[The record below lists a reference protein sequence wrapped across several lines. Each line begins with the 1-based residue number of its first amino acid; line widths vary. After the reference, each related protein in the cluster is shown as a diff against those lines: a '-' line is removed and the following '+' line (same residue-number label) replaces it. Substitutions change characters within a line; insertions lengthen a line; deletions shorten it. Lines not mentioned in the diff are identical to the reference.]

1 MMQEN
6 KMSNFSASLLWF
18 GAAISIAEIMTG
30 ALLAPLGFGEGLL
43 AIVLGHL
50 IGGILFFFVGLMGA
64 QSGMGAMEGTSI
76 TFGRYGSMF
85 FSVLNLL
92 QLLGWTAVMIRTGAD
107 AMQGVMGSERSN
119 VWCLLIGGFI
129 LLWVFAGLTHVGKLN
144 VFAVGAL
151 FVLSVALA
159 VMVFQGKFVAPLGE
173 SMQFGLALEL
183 SIAMPISWLP
193 LISDYTKRAQ
203 RPMKCTLVSTLSY
216 GLGSSL
222 MYLIGLGAALT
233 TGNSDVVG
241 ILMSAG
247 LGVAAVLIVLLSTVT
262 TSFLDVYS
270 AGESILYLVR
280 NWNRTLVGALV
291 CLLGTAIALWIPIE
305 QYENFLYLI
314 GTVFV
319 PMATIMITDYFLNR
333 NQKGQAKLNWTN
345 VGVWMVGF
353 ALYRVFLGMDTMVGS
368 TIPVVILVMI
378 LCIAT
383 NRIKK
388 GVSKHV

>member
-30 ALLAPLGFGEGLL
+30 ALLAPLGFGKGLL
-43 AIVLGHL
+43 AIVLGHV

-76 TFGRYGSMF
+76 TFGRYGSIF

-107 AMQGVMGSERSN
+107 AMQGVMGSERST
-119 VWCLLIGGFI
+119 VWCLVIGGFI

-144 VFAVGAL
+144 GIAVGAL
-151 FVLSVALA
+151 FLLSVALA
-159 VMVFQGKFVAPLGE
+159 VTVFQGSFVAPLGE

-193 LISDYTKRAQ
+193 LISDYTKRTKK
-203 RPMKCTLVSTLSY
+203 PVKFTLVSTLSY
-216 GLGSSL
+216 FLGSSL

-262 TSFLDVYS
+262 TTFLDVYS
-270 AGESILYLVR
+270 AGESILNLVR

-319 PMATIMITDYFLNR
+319 PMATIMIADYFLNG
-333 NQKGQAKLNWTN
+333 NQKGQTKINWTN
-345 VGVWMVGF
+345 ACVWMVGF
-353 ALYRVFLGMDTMVGS
+353 ALYRVFLGMDILVGS

-378 LCIAT
+378 LCVAT